1 MMMSV
6 SLICALA
13 PASDLQAI
21 AHFGKVRCCRS
32 PARQDIKG
40 ETAMKLEGKVAAITG
55 GTAGLGRGIAE
66 AFLAEGA
73 KVALFAR
80 NAEKGARVIEELHV
94 GRQGGERAIFVAGDV
109 MQQADVEGFIDQ
121 TIDHFG
127 TLDILVNNAG
137 GAGDLQPLVQLSDEA
152 FDEAMK
158 WNVYSTFWACR
169 RALPEML
176 KKGDGRIINMSSM
189 EGKHG
194 KPVFTAYTAAKH
206 AVNGLTKSLAREVG
220 EAGVTVNSIC
230 PGLVVTDIIK
240 NNGPATA
247 EAMGMEFDEMIAMF
261 ASEAAIKRPNTV
273 EEIAAMALLLAS
285 KEGAGITGAMLS
297 VDGGTAQ
304 Y

>member
-1 MMMSV
+1 
-6 SLICALA
+6 
-13 PASDLQAI
+13 
-21 AHFGKVRCCRS
+21 
-32 PARQDIKG
+32 
-40 ETAMKLEGKVAAITG
+40 MKLEGKVAAITG

-80 NAEKGARVIEELHV
+80 NPDKGAKVLEELAAS
-94 GRQGGERAIFVAGDV
+94 GFGPERAVFIAGDV
-109 MQQADVEGFIDQ
+109 MQQADVESFIDSAVAA
-121 TIDHFG
+121 FG

-137 GAGDLQPLVQLSDEA
+137 GAGDLQPLVNLSDAA

-169 RALPEML
+169 RALPVML
-176 KKGDGRIINMSSM
+176 AKGDGRIINMSSM

-220 EAGVTVNSIC
+220 AAGVTVNTIC
-230 PGLVVTDIIK
+230 PGLVVTDIIR
-240 NNGPATA
+240 NSGPATA
-247 EAMGMEFDEMIAMF
+247 KAMGMEFDEMIAMF

-273 EEIAAMALLLAS
+273 AEIAAMALLLAS
-285 KEGAGITGAMLS
+285 KEGAGITGANLS

-304 Y
+304 F

>member
-1 MMMSV
+1 
-6 SLICALA
+6 
-13 PASDLQAI
+13 
-21 AHFGKVRCCRS
+21 
-32 PARQDIKG
+32 
-40 ETAMKLEGKVAAITG
+40 MKLEGKIAAITG

-73 KVALFAR
+73 SVALFAR
-80 NAEKGARVIEELHV
+80 NSEKGAALLAELDV
-94 GRQGGERAIFVAGDV
+94 GERAVFVAGDV
-109 MQQADVEGFIDQ
+109 MQQSDVEGFIDQ
-121 TIDHFG
+121 VVRHFG
-127 TLDILVNNAG
+127 GLDILVNNAG
-137 GAGDLQPLVQLSDEA
+137 GAGDLQPLVNLSDEA

-169 RALPEML
+169 RALPTL
-176 KKGDGRIINMSSM
+176 LTKGDGRIINMSSM

-206 AVNGLTKSLAREVG
+206 AVNGITKSLAREVG

-240 NNGPATA
+240 NNGPETA
-247 EAMGMEFDEMIAMF
+247 KAMGMEFDEMIALF

-273 EEIAAMALLLAS
+273 EEIAAMAVLLAS

-304 Y
+304 F